1 MALLVAERAVRDR
14 RRGLVGWAL
23 GIGAYVA
30 LISSIYPAVHDSEV
44 QRVIRNYP
52 RELKAFFGGSASFD
66 FTTGAGYLNVELF
79 SLIVPALLAIVAISY
94 GAATL
99 AGEEDAGSLDLLLAY
114 PVTRRQVVLEKVAG
128 LTLTLVALA
137 GVVTAS
143 VLLVGAFAD
152 LQIGVDR
159 VVSASLGVVLVAL
172 LVGLLAMLTGALTG
186 SRALAVGIPTVVFAA
201 SYLAVGLA
209 GLVSW
214 LKPLRYASPLY
225 HATGTLPLRN
235 GLPVANY
242 VLLAALCAA
251 AILGA
256 VVAFER
262 HDLAR

>member
-1 MALLVAERAVRDR
+1 MALLVTERAVRDR
-14 RRGLVGWAL
+14 RRGLVGWAI
-23 GIGAYVA
+23 GIGAYVVLMA
-30 LISSIYPAVHDSEV
+30 SFYPAVQSSEL
-44 QRVIRNYP
+44 QRAIRTYP

-114 PVTRRQVVLEKVAG
+114 PLTRRRVVLEKVAG

-152 LQIGVDR
+152 LNVGVDR
-159 VVSASLGVVLVAL
+159 VVSASLGSALVAL
-172 LVGLLAMLTGALTG
+172 FVGLLAMLTGAATG
-186 SRALAVGIPTVVFAA
+186 SRPVAIGLPTVVFAA
-201 SYLAVGLA
+201 SYLVVGLA

-214 LKPLRYASPLY
+214 MKPLRYVSPLY
-225 HATGTLPLRN
+225 HATGTLPLRD
-235 GLPVANY
+235 GLPAANY
-242 VLLAALCAA
+242 ALLMALCAA
-251 AILGA
+251 AIVGA
-256 VVAFER
+256 VVAFDR

>member
-1 MALLVAERAVRDR
+1 M
-14 RRGLVGWAL
+14 
-23 GIGAYVA
+23 
-30 LISSIYPAVHDSEV
+30 
-44 QRVIRNYP
+44 
-52 RELKAFFGGSASFD
+52 
-66 FTTGAGYLNVELF
+66 
-79 SLIVPALLAIVAISY
+79 
-94 GAATL
+94 
-99 AGEEDAGSLDLLLAY
+99 
-114 PVTRRQVVLEKVAG
+114 AG

-137 GVVTAS
+137 SIVTAS

-225 HATGTLPLRN
+225 YATGTLPLRN